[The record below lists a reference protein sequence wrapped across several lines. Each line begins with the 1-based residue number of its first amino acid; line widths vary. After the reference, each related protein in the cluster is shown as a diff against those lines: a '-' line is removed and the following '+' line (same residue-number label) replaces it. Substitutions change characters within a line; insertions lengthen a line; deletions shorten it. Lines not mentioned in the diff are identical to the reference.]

1 MPTVFFEDKIFDK
14 INYTQQPFPKGEYEN
29 CTFSTCYFSNADLS
43 NVKFITCKFE
53 HCNLS
58 MALLG
63 NTAFKEV
70 TFSNS
75 KMLGLRFDHCS
86 TMAFEISVE
95 NCTLNHS
102 SFFKMKLKNTVFK
115 SSNLEEADFT
125 ECDLTSAMFDNCNLL
140 KAIFNKTIL
149 EKTNFTTSYNYSLDP
164 EMNRIKKA
172 KFSLNGV
179 AGLLTKYN
187 IEIDN
192 FK

>member
-1 MPTVFFEDKIFDK
+1 MPTVFFEDKTFDK
-14 INYTQQPFPKGEYEN
+14 INYNQQPFPKGEYEN
-29 CTFSTCYFSNADLS
+29 CTFSTCDFSNTDLS
-43 NVKFITCKFE
+43 NVKFISSKFE

-70 TFSNS
+70 VFINS

-86 TMAFEISVE
+86 TMAFEITVD

-102 SFFKMKLKNTVFK
+102 SFYKTKIKNTVFK
-115 SSNLEEADFT
+115 SSQLEEVDFT
-125 ECDLTSAMFDNCNLL
+125 ACDLTSALFDNCNLQ
-140 KAIFNKTIL
+140 KAIFENTIL
-149 EKTNFTTSYNYSLDP
+149 EKVDFTTAYNYSLDP

-172 KFSLNGV
+172 KFSLNGL
-179 AGLLTKYN
+179 AGLLNKYN